1 MLWLLTMLTWG
12 EFKRI
17 VDRQLAEGNG
27 DDELIKCVEWNGLD
41 EPEVNFQVD
50 RHAGGAV
57 MYVLVA

>member
-1 MLWLLTMLTWG
+1 MLTWG